1 MSQQSLFSE
10 EIRVN
15 VDQFNE
21 LINLQLQSI
30 GEVIVEGEITEMN
43 ISKRGG
49 INMVLKDKNKQAILN
64 VSGYAP
70 RVQGI
75 NMIEI
80 GMEVAIWGVPQLYS
94 PYGKFSVSIYKIL
107 PIGAGALAKALEIL
121 KEQLEKEGL
130 FDLSR
135 KRPLPELI
143 RNIALITAKNSAA
156 ESDFIKILK
165 ENNTGLNIDFYAVSV
180 QGKHSVGEILSAI
193 EQSQSRKYDCIVM
206 IRGGGSLE
214 DLSSFNDEKI
224 SKALF
229 ASKIPTLVAVGHE
242 RDESIA
248 ELVSDV
254 RASTPSQA
262 AYYLVVNNTNFIKSI
277 ELQADQI
284 YLQIEEIINNNKQK
298 LTGINIYEKVLLIL
312 NHYNYEVNS
321 YDMDF
326 ESRIYRKISNFQ
338 NIIEKSS
345 HELTNFGYKIN
356 QLLNEV
362 VHMQSTIENLNPE
375 KIIKK
380 GYAIIKNKNGKI
392 ITSITDAKT
401 NELLTLKVKD
411 GNINTKVI

>member
-10 EIRVN
+10 SIRVS

-49 INMVLKDKNKQAILN
+49 VNLVLKDKYKQAILN

-70 RVQGI
+70 RIQGI

-107 PIGAGALAKALEIL
+107 PIGAGALAKALELL
-121 KEQLEKEGL
+121 KDQLEKEGL
-130 FDLSR
+130 FDPAR
-135 KRPLPELI
+135 KRPLPALI
-143 RNIALITAKNSAA
+143 KNIALITAKSSAA
-156 ESDFIKILK
+156 ESDFLKILK
-165 ENNTGLNIDFYAVSV
+165 ENNTGISIDFYPVSV
-180 QGKHSVGEILSAI
+180 QGKHSVGEILSALQI
-193 EQSQSRKYDCIVM
+193 AQNKGYDCIVM

-224 SKALF
+224 SKAIF
-229 ASKIPTLVAVGHE
+229 ASKTPTLVAVGHE

-262 AYYLVVNNTNFIKSI
+262 AYYIVVNHTNFIKSI

-284 YLQIEEIINNNKQK
+284 YLQIQEIINLNINKIS
-298 LTGINIYEKVLLIL
+298 GINIFEKVLLIL
-312 NHYNYEVNS
+312 NNYKYQVSS
-321 YDMDF
+321 YDVDF
-326 ESRIYRKISNFQ
+326 ESKIFINISNFQ
-338 NIIEKSS
+338 NTLEKST
-345 HELTNFGYKIN
+345 HELSNFSYRIT
-356 QLLNEV
+356 QLLNDV
-362 VHMQSTIENLNPE
+362 LHMQSTIENLNPE
-375 KIIKK
+375 KIVQK
-380 GYAIIKNKNGKI
+380 GYAIIKNSKGNI
-392 ITSITDAKT
+392 ITSVKGTKT
-401 NELLTLKVKD
+401 NDLLTLKVRD
-411 GNINTKVI
+411 GNLNTKVI

>member
-10 EIRVN
+10 EIRVS

-43 ISKRGG
+43 VTKRGG
-49 INMVLKDKNKQAILN
+49 INLVLKDKNKQAILN

-70 RVQGI
+70 RIQGI

-107 PIGAGALAKALEIL
+107 PIGAGALTKALEIL

-130 FDLSR
+130 FDPSR

-156 ESDFIKILK
+156 ESDFIKILR
-165 ENNTGLNIDFYAVSV
+165 ENNTGLNIDFYPVSV
-180 QGKHSVGEILSAI
+180 QGKHSVPEILSAI
-193 EQSQSRKYDCIVM
+193 KSSQSKEYDCVVM

-214 DLSSFNDEKI
+214 DLSSFNDEMI

-229 ASKIPTLVAVGHE
+229 GSKIPTLVAVGHE

-284 YLQIEEIINNNKQK
+284 YQMIQELIYYKKQK
-298 LTGINIYEKVLLIL
+298 LSGLNVYDKVLLIL
-312 NHYNYEVNS
+312 QNYNSEVKS
-321 YDMDF
+321 YDTDF
-326 ESRIYRKISNFQ
+326 VSKLLRIISNYQ
-338 NIIEKSS
+338 NLVEKSN
-345 HELTNFGYKIN
+345 HELSNFGFRIN
-356 QLLNEV
+356 QLLNDV
-362 VHMQSTIENLNPE
+362 VHMQNTIENLNPD
-375 KIIKK
+375 KIVKK
-380 GYAIIKNKNGKI
+380 GYAIIKNHSGKI
-392 ITSITDAKT
+392 ITRVSDT
-401 NELLTLKVKD
+401 NLNDRLSLKVRD
-411 GNINTKVI
+411 GVINTKVI

>member
-10 EIRVN
+10 SIRVS

-49 INMVLKDKNKQAILN
+49 VNLVLKDKNKQAVLN

-70 RVQGI
+70 RIQGI

-107 PIGAGALAKALEIL
+107 PIGAGALAKALELL

-130 FDLSR
+130 FDPTR

-143 RNIALITAKNSAA
+143 TNIALITAKNSAA
-156 ESDFIKILK
+156 ESDFLKILK

-193 EQSQSRKYDCIVM
+193 QNAQNKNYDCIVM

-224 SKALF
+224 SKAIF

-262 AYYLVVNNTNFIKSI
+262 AYYIVVNNTNFIKSI

-284 YLQIEEIINNNKQK
+284 YLQIQEIINLNKNRIS
-298 LTGINIYEKVLLIL
+298 GINIFEKVLLIL
-312 NHYNYEVNS
+312 NNYKYKVS
-321 YDMDF
+321 SHDVDF
-326 ESRIYRKISNFQ
+326 ESKILMLLRRA
-338 NIIEKSS
+338 
-345 HELTNFGYKIN
+345 LTNYQISVT
-356 QLLNEV
+356 E
-362 VHMQSTIENLNPE
+362 STN
-375 KIIKK
+375 
-380 GYAIIKNKNGKI
+380 Y
-392 ITSITDAKT
+392 
-401 NELLTLKVKD
+401 
-411 GNINTKVI
+411 

>member
-284 YLQIEEIINNNKQK
+284 YLQIEEVINNNKQK

>member
-10 EIRVN
+10 SIRVS

-49 INMVLKDKNKQAILN
+49 VNLVLKDKNKQAVLN

-70 RVQGI
+70 RIQGI

-107 PIGAGALAKALEIL
+107 PIGAGALAKALELL

-130 FDLSR
+130 FDPTR

-143 RNIALITAKNSAA
+143 TNIALITAKNSAA
-156 ESDFIKILK
+156 ESDFLKILK

-193 EQSQSRKYDCIVM
+193 QNAQNKNYDCIVM

-224 SKALF
+224 SKAIF

-262 AYYLVVNNTNFIKSI
+262 AYYIVVNNTNFIKSI

-284 YLQIEEIINNNKQK
+284 YLQIQEIINLNKNMIS
-298 LTGINIYEKVLLIL
+298 GINIFEKVLLIL
-312 NHYNYEVNS
+312 NNYKYKVS
-321 YDMDF
+321 SHDVDF
-326 ESRIYRKISNFQ
+326 ESKILRNISNFQ
-338 NIIEKSS
+338 NAIEKST
-345 HELTNFGYKIN
+345 HELSNFSYRIN
-356 QLLNEV
+356 QLLNDV
-362 VHMQSTIENLNPE
+362 MHMQSTIENLNPE
-375 KIIKK
+375 KIVQK
-380 GYAIIKNKNGKI
+380 GYAIIKNSKGNI
-392 ITSITDAKT
+392 ITSVKDTKT
-401 NELLTLKVKD
+401 NDLLTLKVRD
-411 GNINTKVI
+411 GDLNTKVI

>member
-165 ENNTGLNIDFYAVSV
+165 ENNTGLNIDFYPVSV

>member
-1 MSQQSLFSE
+1 MSQQNLFSQS
-10 EIRVN
+10 IRVS

-49 INMVLKDKNKQAILN
+49 VNLVLKDKYKQAILN

-70 RVQGI
+70 RIQGI

-107 PIGAGALAKALEIL
+107 PIGAGALAKALELL
-121 KEQLEKEGL
+121 KDQLEKEGL
-130 FDLSR
+130 FDPTR
-135 KRPLPELI
+135 KRPLPALI
-143 RNIALITAKNSAA
+143 KNIALITAKSSAA
-156 ESDFIKILK
+156 ESDFLKILR
-165 ENNTGLNIDFYAVSV
+165 ENNTGLNIDFYPVSV
-180 QGKHSVGEILSAI
+180 QGKHSAGEILSAI
-193 EQSQSRKYDCIVM
+193 KIAQSKNYDCIVM

-214 DLSSFNDEKI
+214 DLSSFNDEMI
-224 SKALF
+224 SKAIF

-262 AYYLVVNNTNFIKSI
+262 AYYIVVNHTNFIKSI

-284 YLQIEEIINNNKQK
+284 YLQIQEIINLNKNK
-298 LTGINIYEKVLLIL
+298 ISGINIFEKVLLIL
-312 NHYNYEVNS
+312 NKYKYQVSS
-321 YDMDF
+321 YDVDF
-326 ESRIYRKISNFQ
+326 ESKLFIIISNFQ
-338 NIIEKSS
+338 NTLEKST
-345 HELTNFGYKIN
+345 HELSNFSYRIT
-356 QLLNEV
+356 QLLNDV
-362 VHMQSTIENLNPE
+362 IHMQSTIENLNPE
-375 KIIKK
+375 KIVQK
-380 GYAIIKNKNGKI
+380 GYAIIKNSKGNI
-392 ITSITDAKT
+392 ITSVKDTKT
-401 NELLTLKVKD
+401 NDLLTLKVRD
-411 GNINTKVI
+411 GDLNTKVI

>member
-10 EIRVN
+10 SIRVS

-49 INMVLKDKNKQAILN
+49 VNLVLKDKYKQAILN

-70 RVQGI
+70 RIQGI

-107 PIGAGALAKALEIL
+107 PIGAGALAKALELL
-121 KEQLEKEGL
+121 KDQLEKEGL
-130 FDLSR
+130 FDPTR
-135 KRPLPELI
+135 KRPLPALI
-143 RNIALITAKNSAA
+143 KNIALITAKSSAA
-156 ESDFIKILK
+156 ESDFLKILK
-165 ENNTGLNIDFYAVSV
+165 ENNTGISIDFYPVSV
-180 QGKHSVGEILSAI
+180 QGKHSVGEILSALQI
-193 EQSQSRKYDCIVM
+193 AQNKGYDCIVM

-224 SKALF
+224 SKAIF
-229 ASKIPTLVAVGHE
+229 ASKTPTLVAVGHE

-262 AYYLVVNNTNFIKSI
+262 AYYIVVNHTNFIKSI

-284 YLQIEEIINNNKQK
+284 YLQIQEIINLNINKIS
-298 LTGINIYEKVLLIL
+298 GINIFEKVLLIL
-312 NHYNYEVNS
+312 NNYKYQVSS
-321 YDMDF
+321 YDVDF
-326 ESRIYRKISNFQ
+326 ESKIFINISNFQ
-338 NIIEKSS
+338 NTLEKST
-345 HELTNFGYKIN
+345 HELSNFSYRIT
-356 QLLNEV
+356 QLLNDV
-362 VHMQSTIENLNPE
+362 LHMQSTIENLNPE
-375 KIIKK
+375 KIVQK
-380 GYAIIKNKNGKI
+380 GYAIIKNSKGNI
-392 ITSITDAKT
+392 ITSVKGTKT
-401 NELLTLKVKD
+401 NDLLTLKVRD
-411 GNINTKVI
+411 GNLNTKVI

>member
-10 EIRVN
+10 EIRVS

-165 ENNTGLNIDFYAVSV
+165 ENNTGLNIDFYPVSV

-277 ELQADQI
+277 ELQANQI

-356 QLLNEV
+356 QLLNDV

-401 NELLTLKVKD
+401 NEQLTLKVKD

>member
-10 EIRVN
+10 EIRVS

-49 INMVLKDKNKQAILN
+49 VNLVLKDKNKQAILN

-70 RVQGI
+70 RIQGI
-75 NMIEI
+75 NMIQI

-121 KEQLEKEGL
+121 KEQLEKEGM
-130 FDLSR
+130 FDPSR

-143 RNIALITAKNSAA
+143 TNIALITAKDSAA
-156 ESDFIKILK
+156 QSDFIKILK
-165 ENNTGLNIDFYAVSV
+165 ENNTGLNIDFYPVSV
-180 QGKHSVGEILSAI
+180 QGKHSIEEILSAI
-193 EQSQSRKYDCIVM
+193 EKTQTKKYDCIVM

-224 SKALF
+224 AKAIF

-284 YLQIEEIINNNKQK
+284 YLQIQEIINYNKQK
-298 LTGINIYEKVLLIL
+298 ITGVNIFEKVLIIL
-312 NHYNYEVNS
+312 NQYNYLVNS

-326 ESRIYRKISNFQ
+326 ESRIYRKISSFQ
-338 NIIEKSS
+338 NIIETSS
-345 HELTNFGYKIN
+345 HELSNFGYKIN
-356 QLLNEV
+356 QLLNDV

-375 KIIKK
+375 SIIKK
-380 GYAIIKNKNGKI
+380 GYSIIKNGNGKI
-392 ITSITDAKT
+392 ITSIKDAQVNDK
-401 NELLTLKVKD
+401 LTLKVKD
-411 GNINTKVI
+411 GSINTKVI

>member
-10 EIRVN
+10 SIRVS

-49 INMVLKDKNKQAILN
+49 VNLVLKDKNKQAVLN

-70 RVQGI
+70 RIQGI

-107 PIGAGALAKALEIL
+107 PIGAGALAKALELL

-130 FDLSR
+130 FDPTR

-143 RNIALITAKNSAA
+143 TNIALITAKNSAA
-156 ESDFIKILK
+156 ESDFLKILK

-193 EQSQSRKYDCIVM
+193 QNAQNKNYDCIVM

-224 SKALF
+224 SKAIF

-262 AYYLVVNNTNFIKSI
+262 AYYIVVNNTNFIKSI
-277 ELQADQI
+277 ELQANQI
-284 YLQIEEIINNNKQK
+284 YLQIQEIINLNKNRIS
-298 LTGINIYEKVLLIL
+298 GINIFGKVLLIL
-312 NHYNYEVNS
+312 NNYKYKVS
-321 YDMDF
+321 SHDVDF
-326 ESRIYRKISNFQ
+326 ESKILRNISNFQ
-338 NIIEKSS
+338 NAIEKST
-345 HELTNFGYKIN
+345 HELSNFSYRIN
-356 QLLNEV
+356 QLLNDV
-362 VHMQSTIENLNPE
+362 MHMQSTIENLNPE
-375 KIIKK
+375 KIVQK
-380 GYAIIKNKNGKI
+380 GYAIIKNSKGNI
-392 ITSITDAKT
+392 ITSVKDTKT
-401 NELLTLKVKD
+401 NDLLTLKVRD
-411 GNINTKVI
+411 GDLNTKVI

>member
-10 EIRVN
+10 EIRVS

-49 INMVLKDKNKQAILN
+49 VNLVLKDKNKQAVLN

-70 RVQGI
+70 RIQGI

-121 KEQLEKEGL
+121 KEQLDKEGL
-130 FDLSR
+130 FDPSR

-143 RNIALITAKNSAA
+143 TRIALITAKNSAA
-156 ESDFIKILK
+156 ESDFLKILK
-165 ENNTGLNIDFYAVSV
+165 ENNTGLNIDFYPVSV
-180 QGKHSVGEILSAI
+180 QGKHSIGEILNAI
-193 EQSQSRKYDCIVM
+193 QTAQNKKYDCIVM

-277 ELQADQI
+277 GLQADQV
-284 YLQIEEIINNNKQK
+284 YHQIQEIINYNKQK
-298 LTGINIYEKVLLIL
+298 ISGINIYEKVLLSL
-312 NHYNYEVNS
+312 NRYNYKVRS
-321 YDMDF
+321 HDIDF
-326 ESRIYRKISNFQ
+326 ESRIYKTISNYQ
-338 NIIEKSS
+338 SVIEKST
-345 HELTNFGYKIN
+345 HELSNFGYKIN
-356 QLLNEV
+356 QLLNDV
-362 VHMQSTIENLNPE
+362 IHMQNTIENLNPE
-375 KIIKK
+375 RIIKK
-380 GYAIIKNKNGKI
+380 GYAIIKNKKGEI
-392 ITSITDAKT
+392 ITSVKDAKT
-401 NELLTLKVKD
+401 DDSLILKVRD

>member
-10 EIRVN
+10 EIRVS

-49 INMVLKDKNKQAILN
+49 VNLVLKDKNKQAVLN

-70 RVQGI
+70 RIQGI

-80 GMEVAIWGVPQLYS
+80 GMEVAIWGLPQLYS

-121 KEQLEKEGL
+121 KEQLDKEGL
-130 FDLSR
+130 FDPSR

-143 RNIALITAKNSAA
+143 TRIALITAKNSAA
-156 ESDFIKILK
+156 ESDFLKILK
-165 ENNTGLNIDFYAVSV
+165 ENNTGLNIDFYPVSV
-180 QGKHSVGEILSAI
+180 QGKHSIGEILNAI
-193 EQSQSRKYDCIVM
+193 QTAQNKKYDCIVM

-277 ELQADQI
+277 GLQADQV
-284 YLQIEEIINNNKQK
+284 YHQIQEIINYNKQK
-298 LTGINIYEKVLLIL
+298 ISGINIYEKVLLSL
-312 NHYNYEVNS
+312 NRYNYKVRS
-321 YDMDF
+321 HDIDF
-326 ESRIYRKISNFQ
+326 ESRIYKTISNYQ
-338 NIIEKSS
+338 SVIEKST
-345 HELTNFGYKIN
+345 HELSNFGYKIN
-356 QLLNEV
+356 QLLNDV
-362 VHMQSTIENLNPE
+362 IHMQNTIENLNPE
-375 KIIKK
+375 RIIKK
-380 GYAIIKNKNGKI
+380 GYAIIKNKKGEI
-392 ITSITDAKT
+392 ITSVKDAKT
-401 NELLTLKVKD
+401 DDSLILKVRD

>member
-10 EIRVN
+10 SIRVS

-49 INMVLKDKNKQAILN
+49 VNLVLKDKNKQAVLN

-70 RVQGI
+70 RIQGI

-80 GMEVAIWGVPQLYS
+80 GMEVAIWGVPKLYS

-107 PIGAGALAKALEIL
+107 PIGAGALAKALELL

-130 FDLSR
+130 FDPTR

-143 RNIALITAKNSAA
+143 TNIALITAKNSAA
-156 ESDFIKILK
+156 ESDFLKILK

-193 EQSQSRKYDCIVM
+193 QNAQNKNYDCIVM

-224 SKALF
+224 SKAIF

-262 AYYLVVNNTNFIKSI
+262 AYYIVVNNTNFIKSI

-284 YLQIEEIINNNKQK
+284 YLQIQEIINLNKNRIS
-298 LTGINIYEKVLLIL
+298 GINIFEKVLLIL
-312 NHYNYEVNS
+312 NKYKYQVSS
-321 YDMDF
+321 YDVDF
-326 ESRIYRKISNFQ
+326 ESKLFIIISNFQ
-338 NIIEKSS
+338 NTLEKST
-345 HELTNFGYKIN
+345 HELSNFSYRIT
-356 QLLNEV
+356 QLLNDV
-362 VHMQSTIENLNPE
+362 IHMQSTIENLNPE
-375 KIIKK
+375 KIVQK
-380 GYAIIKNKNGKI
+380 GYAIIKNSKGNI
-392 ITSITDAKT
+392 ITSVKDTKT
-401 NELLTLKVKD
+401 NDLLTLKVRD
-411 GNINTKVI
+411 GDLNTKVI

>member
-10 EIRVN
+10 SIRVS

-49 INMVLKDKNKQAILN
+49 VNLVLKDKYKQAILN

-70 RVQGI
+70 RIQGI

-107 PIGAGALAKALEIL
+107 PIGAGALAKALELL
-121 KEQLEKEGL
+121 KDQLEKEGL
-130 FDLSR
+130 FDPTR
-135 KRPLPELI
+135 KRPLPALI
-143 RNIALITAKNSAA
+143 KNIALITAKSSAA
-156 ESDFIKILK
+156 ESDFLKILR
-165 ENNTGLNIDFYAVSV
+165 ENNTGLNIDFYPVSV
-180 QGKHSVGEILSAI
+180 QGKHSAGEILSAI
-193 EQSQSRKYDCIVM
+193 KIAQSKNYDCIVM

-214 DLSSFNDEKI
+214 DLSSFNDEMI
-224 SKALF
+224 SKAIF

-262 AYYLVVNNTNFIKSI
+262 AYYIVVNHTNFIKSI

-284 YLQIEEIINNNKQK
+284 YLQIQEIINLNKNK
-298 LTGINIYEKVLLIL
+298 ISGINIFEKVLLIL
-312 NHYNYEVNS
+312 NKYKYQVSS
-321 YDMDF
+321 YDVDF
-326 ESRIYRKISNFQ
+326 ESKLFIIISNFQ
-338 NIIEKSS
+338 NTLEKST
-345 HELTNFGYKIN
+345 HELSNFSYRIT
-356 QLLNEV
+356 QLLNDV
-362 VHMQSTIENLNPE
+362 IHMQSTIENLNPE
-375 KIIKK
+375 KIVQK
-380 GYAIIKNKNGKI
+380 GYAIIKNSKGNI
-392 ITSITDAKT
+392 ITSVKDTKT
-401 NELLTLKVKD
+401 NDLLTLKVRD
-411 GNINTKVI
+411 GDLNTKVI

>member
-10 EIRVN
+10 SIRVS

-49 INMVLKDKNKQAILN
+49 VNLVLKDKNKQAVLN

-70 RVQGI
+70 RIQGI

-107 PIGAGALAKALEIL
+107 PIGAGALAKALELL

-130 FDLSR
+130 FDPTR

-143 RNIALITAKNSAA
+143 TNIALITAKNSAA
-156 ESDFIKILK
+156 ESDFLKILK

-193 EQSQSRKYDCIVM
+193 QNAQNKNYDCIVM

-224 SKALF
+224 SKAIF

-262 AYYLVVNNTNFIKSI
+262 AYYIVVNNTNFIKSI

-284 YLQIEEIINNNKQK
+284 YLQIQEIINLNKNRIS
-298 LTGINIYEKVLLIL
+298 GINIFEKVLLIL
-312 NHYNYEVNS
+312 NNYKYKVS
-321 YDMDF
+321 SHDVDF
-326 ESRIYRKISNFQ
+326 ESKILRNISNFQ
-338 NIIEKSS
+338 NAIEKST
-345 HELTNFGYKIN
+345 HELSNFSYRIN
-356 QLLNEV
+356 QLLNDV
-362 VHMQSTIENLNPE
+362 MHMQSTIENLNPE
-375 KIIKK
+375 KIVQK
-380 GYAIIKNKNGKI
+380 GYAIIKNSKGNI
-392 ITSITDAKT
+392 ITSVKDTKT
-401 NELLTLKVKD
+401 NDLLTLKVRD
-411 GNINTKVI
+411 GDLNTKVI

>member
-10 EIRVN
+10 EIRVS

-165 ENNTGLNIDFYAVSV
+165 ENNTGLNIDFYPVSV